1 MARQSD
7 VIGDALSRAHQAF
20 QLNRYNREQAMRQKR
35 IFGIGA
41 PLLFGS
47 ALLIGG
53 SATAQA
59 ACGLQ
64 SADNRIKHVV
74 HIQFDNVHLRR
85 DNPNVP
91 SDLEQMPNLL
101 NFMQN
106 NGVVSGNHHTPL
118 ISHTATDI
126 LTVLTGAYG
135 DRMGVPVANS
145 YGFFRADGSVGFS
158 SSFLYWTALSAD
170 GKPELLNENG
180 KTFPAPWAP
189 FTRAGC
195 DVGAFSIA
203 NMEFESLPADVRT
216 VFGTGSP
223 EDLAVSAALALPRT
237 PANAPARQA
246 PNTDY
251 LGIAVHCAQGSPLCN
266 NSHART
272 DALPDE
278 PGTYT
283 GFQALFGNVN
293 VAPVICAAAPAA
305 CSSGNVKDTDGGVIA
320 DAYGR
325 PGFPNIFSPVAKQ
338 SLGYAATML
347 EAGIPVVYVYLADG
361 HDRNPVP
368 LDPTTNLPGASHA
381 FGAGEAEYVAQLK
394 AYDVAFGKFF
404 ARLAADGIT
413 KDNTLFVVTADE
425 NDHFVGGAPSPAN
438 CDGIHVPCTYA
449 QIGEITTFL
458 DRLLLTQRSNTT
470 PFAIHFDDAPTF
482 YINGNPG
489 PTDAVTRTLEHDV
502 DALQVTNPITG
513 RVEKIN
519 AFLADRAEMTLL
531 HMITSNPL
539 RSPSF
544 TMFGNP
550 DYFNTTS
557 SASTGQGKDCSQAPA
572 CVSENPGF
580 AWNHGD
586 VQKEITRTWMGM
598 VGPGVSRSGRDD
610 RVFSDHTDLRPTMV
624 ALAGLKDD
632 YTHDGRVLV
641 EFLEDRALPRSLRSE
656 NFLELAQVYKQLNA
670 PLGSVGRNSLRLA
683 NKSILSDDAAYGS
696 FLAKIAD
703 ITGQRDALAAE
714 IKPVLDAAAFDN
726 QPVNEHQE
734 DHLVRRARAII
745 DRVSDL
751 AHDDH
756 DRDHH

>member
-1 MARQSD
+1 
-7 VIGDALSRAHQAF
+7 
-20 QLNRYNREQAMRQKR
+20 MRHKR
-35 IFGIGA
+35 IFGVTT
-41 PLLFGS
+41 P
-47 ALLIGG
+47 LLIGAALLTG
-53 SATAQA
+53 ASNSAQA
-59 ACGLQ
+59 GCGLQ
-64 SADNRIKHVV
+64 SADNKIKHIV
-74 HIQFDNVHLRR
+74 HIQFDNLHLRR

-106 NGVVSGNHHTPL
+106 NGTVSGNHHTPL

-135 DRMGVPVANS
+135 DRMGVPVSNS
-145 YGFFRADGSVGFS
+145 YGYFKNDGSVGFS

-170 GKPELLNENG
+170 GKPELINENG

-223 EDLAVSAALALPRT
+223 EDISVSAAVSLART

-266 NSHART
+266 NGHARA
-272 DALPDE
+272 DALQDE
-278 PGTYT
+278 PGGYN
-283 GFQALFGNVN
+283 GFNALFGNVN
-293 VAPVICAAAPAA
+293 VAPVICSVAPGG
-305 CSSGNVKDTDGGVIA
+305 CDSNGHVKDTDGGVIA

-325 PGFPNIFSPVAKQ
+325 PGFPNIFNPLARQ

-347 EAGIPVVYVYLADG
+347 EAGVPVVYVYVADA
-361 HDRNPVP
+361 HDRNPVS
-368 LDPTTNLPGASHA
+368 LDPVTNLPGAAHA

-413 KDNTLFVVTADE
+413 KDNTLFIVTADE

-438 CDGIHVPCTYA
+438 CDGIITFCTYA
-449 QIGEITTFL
+449 QIGEINTFL
-458 DRLLLTQRSNTT
+458 DRLLLTQRNNTT
-470 PFAIHFDDAPTF
+470 PFSVHSDDAPTF

-489 PTDAVTRTLEHDV
+489 PTDTLTRTMERDV

-513 RVEKIN
+513 RLEKLN
-519 AFLADRAEMTLL
+519 AFLADRAEMNLL
-531 HMITSNPL
+531 HMITSNPA

-557 SASTGQGKDCSQAPA
+557 SPSTGKGQDCSHSPA
-572 CVSENPGF
+572 CVSETPGF

-598 VGPGVSRSGRDD
+598 VGPGVIHAGRDD
-610 RVFSDHTDLRPTMV
+610 RVFSDHTDLRPTMI

-632 YTHDGRVLV
+632 YAHDGRVLI
-641 EFLEDRALPRSLRSE
+641 EFLDDHALPNSLRRSE

-670 PLGSVGRNSLRLA
+670 PLGSVGLNSLRFA
-683 NKSILSDDAAYGS
+683 NRSILGDDAAYGK
-696 FLAKIAD
+696 FLATIAD
-703 ITGQRDALAAE
+703 ITTQRDALAAE
-714 IKPVLDAAAFDN
+714 IKSVLDAAAFDN
-726 QPVNEHQE
+726 QPIDEQDE
-734 DHLVRRARAII
+734 HLVRRARAII
-745 DRVSDL
+745 DRVADL
-751 AHDDH
+751 AQRDDH
-756 DRDHH
+756 GDDHH

>member
-1 MARQSD
+1 
-7 VIGDALSRAHQAF
+7 
-20 QLNRYNREQAMRQKR
+20 MRHKR
-35 IFGIGA
+35 IFGASFLLLGA
-41 PLLFGS
+41 GLLV
-47 ALLIGG
+47 GG
-53 SATAQA
+53 SETAQA
-59 ACGLQ
+59 ACKLQ
-64 SADNRIKHVV
+64 AADSRIKRVV

-135 DRMGVPVANS
+135 DRMGIPVSNS
-145 YGFFRADGSVGFS
+145 YGFFRNDGSVGFS
-158 SSFLYWTALSAD
+158 SSFLYWTAMSAD
-170 GKPELLNENG
+170 GKPEMLNESG

-195 DVGAFSIA
+195 DVGGFSIA
-203 NMEFESLPADVRT
+203 NLEFESLPADVRT

-223 EDLAVSAALALPRT
+223 EDAAVSAALALPRT

-251 LGIAVHCAQGSPLCN
+251 LGIAVHCAKDSPICN
-266 NSHART
+266 NSHARA

-278 PGTYT
+278 PNGYAN
-283 GFQALFGNVN
+283 FKALFGNVN
-293 VAPVICAAAPAA
+293 VAPVICAAAPAGCDA
-305 CSSGNVKDTDGGVIA
+305 SGNVRDTEGAIIT

-325 PGFPNIFSPVAKQ
+325 PGFPNIFSPLAKQ

-347 EAGIPVVYVYLADG
+347 EAGLPVVYVYVADA

-368 LDPTTNLPGASHA
+368 LDPATNLPGPSHA

-394 AYDVAFGKFF
+394 AYDVAFGAFF
-404 ARLAADGIT
+404 ARLAAKGIT
-413 KDNTLFVVTADE
+413 RENTLFMVTADE

-438 CDGIHVPCTYA
+438 CDGIHLPCTYA
-449 QIGEITTFL
+449 RIGEITTFL
-458 DRLLLTQRSNTT
+458 DRLLLTQRNNTT
-470 PFAIHFDDAPTF
+470 PFDLHFDDAPTF
-482 YINGNPG
+482 YIHGNPG
-489 PTDAVTRTLEHDV
+489 PTDPLTRTLEKDV
-502 DALQVTNPITG
+502 DALKVTNPITG
-513 RVEKIN
+513 RVEKLN

-531 HMITSNPL
+531 HMITSNPA

-550 DYFNTTS
+550 DYFNTAS

-572 CVSENPGF
+572 CVSETPGF

-586 VQKEITRTWMGM
+586 VQKDITRTWMGM
-598 VGPGVSRSGRDD
+598 VGPGVNRAGRDD
-610 RVFSDHTDLRPTMV
+610 HVFSDHTDLRPTMI

-632 YTHDGRVLV
+632 YTHDGRVLI
-641 EFLEDRALPRSLRSE
+641 EFLDDRALPRSLRRSE
-656 NFLELAQVYKQLNA
+656 GFIELAQIYKQLNA
-670 PLGSVGRNSLRLA
+670 PLGSLGRDSLRFA
-683 NKSILSDDAAYGS
+683 NRSILGDDAVYGR
-696 FLAKIAD
+696 FLGQIAD
-703 ITGQRDALAAE
+703 ITGQRDALVAE
-714 IKPVLDAAAFDN
+714 IKPLLAAAAFDN
-726 QPVNEHQE
+726 QPIDERKTNQ
-734 DHLVRRARAII
+734 LVHRARALI
-745 DRVSDL
+745 DRVADL
-751 AHDDH
+751 ARNDHDH
-756 DRDHH
+756 DRH

>member
-1 MARQSD
+1 
-7 VIGDALSRAHQAF
+7 
-20 QLNRYNREQAMRQKR
+20 MRHKR
-35 IFGIGA
+35 IIGA
-41 PLLFGS
+41 SFLLLG
-47 ALLIGG
+47 AGLLVGG
-53 SATAQA
+53 SETAQA
-59 ACGLQ
+59 ACKLQ
-64 SADNRIKHVV
+64 AADSRIKRVV

-135 DRMGVPVANS
+135 DRMGIPVSNS
-145 YGFFRADGSVGFS
+145 YGFFRNDGSVGFS
-158 SSFLYWTALSAD
+158 SSFLYWTAMSAD
-170 GKPELLNENG
+170 GKPEMLNESG

-195 DVGAFSIA
+195 DVGGFSIA
-203 NMEFESLPADVRT
+203 NLEFESLPADVRT
-216 VFGTGSP
+216 VFGIGSP
-223 EDLAVSAALALPRT
+223 EDAAVSAALALPRT

-251 LGIAVHCAQGSPLCN
+251 LGVAVHCAKDSPICN
-266 NSHART
+266 NSHARA

-278 PGTYT
+278 PNGYAN
-283 GFQALFGNVN
+283 FKALFGNAN
-293 VAPVICAAAPAA
+293 VAPVICAAAPAGCDA
-305 CSSGNVKDTDGGVIA
+305 SGNVRDTEGAIIA

-325 PGFPNIFSPVAKQ
+325 PGFPNIFSPLAKQ

-347 EAGIPVVYVYLADG
+347 EAGLPVVYVYVADA

-368 LDPTTNLPGASHA
+368 LDPATNLPGPSHA

-404 ARLAADGIT
+404 ARLAAKGFT
-413 KDNTLFVVTADE
+413 SENTLFMVTADE

-438 CDGIHVPCTYA
+438 CDGIHLPCTYA
-449 QIGEITTFL
+449 KIGEITTFL
-458 DRLLLTQRSNTT
+458 DRLLLTQRNNTT
-470 PFAIHFDDAPTF
+470 PFDLHFDDAPTF
-482 YINGNPG
+482 YIHGNPG
-489 PTDAVTRTLEHDV
+489 PTDPLTRTMERDV

-513 RVEKIN
+513 RVEKLN
-519 AFLADRAEMTLL
+519 AFLADRAEMNIL
-531 HMITSNPL
+531 HMITSNPA

-557 SASTGQGKDCSQAPA
+557 SASTGSGKDCSQAPA
-572 CVSENPGF
+572 CVSETPGF

-586 VQKEITRTWMGM
+586 VQKDITRTWMGM
-598 VGPGVSRSGRDD
+598 VGPGVNRAGRDD
-610 RVFSDHTDLRPTMV
+610 HVFSDHTDLRPTMI

-632 YTHDGRVLV
+632 YTHDGRVLI
-641 EFLEDRALPRSLRSE
+641 EFLDDRALPRSLRRNE
-656 NFLELAQVYKQLNA
+656 HFLELAQVYKQLNA
-670 PLGSVGRNSLRLA
+670 PLGSLGRDSLRFA
-683 NKSILSDDAAYGS
+683 NRSILGTDAIYGR
-696 FLAKIAD
+696 FLGQIAD
-703 ITGQRDALAAE
+703 IAGQRDALVAE
-714 IKPVLDAAAFDN
+714 IKPLLAAAAFDN
-726 QPVNEHQE
+726 QPLDEPKANQ
-734 DHLVRRARAII
+734 LVHRARALI
-745 DRVSDL
+745 DRVADL
-751 AHDDH
+751 ARDDH
-756 DRDHH
+756 DHDRH

>member
-1 MARQSD
+1 
-7 VIGDALSRAHQAF
+7 
-20 QLNRYNREQAMRQKR
+20 MRDKR
-35 IFGIGA
+35 IFGA
-41 PLLFGS
+41 AVMLLS
-47 ALLIGG
+47 AGLLVGESG
-53 SATAQA
+53 TAQA
-59 ACGLQ
+59 ACKLQ
-64 SADNRIKHVV
+64 AADSRIKHVV

-126 LTVLTGAYG
+126 LTVLTGVYG
-135 DRMGVPVANS
+135 DRMGVPVSNS
-145 YGFFRADGSVGFS
+145 YGFFRSDGSVGFS

-170 GKPELLNENG
+170 GKPEMLNENG
-180 KTFPAPWAP
+180 KTFPAPWVP

-195 DVGAFSIA
+195 DVGGFSIA
-203 NMEFESLPADVRT
+203 NLEFESLPADVRT

-223 EDLAVSAALALPRT
+223 EDNAVSAALALPRT

-251 LGIAVHCAQGSPLCN
+251 LGIAVHCAMDSPICN
-266 NSHART
+266 NSHARA

-278 PGTYT
+278 PNGYANHK
-283 GFQALFGNVN
+283 ALFGNIN
-293 VAPVICAAAPAA
+293 VAPAICAAAPAGCDA
-305 CSSGNVKDTDGGVIA
+305 SGNVRDTEGAVIT

-325 PGFPNIFSPVAKQ
+325 PGFPNIFSPLAKQ

-347 EAGIPVVYVYLADG
+347 EAGLPVVYVYVADA

-368 LDPTTNLPGASHA
+368 LDPSTNLPGPSHA

-404 ARLAADGIT
+404 ARLAAKGIS
-413 KDNTLFVVTADE
+413 KENTLFVVTADE
-425 NDHFVGGAPSPAN
+425 NDHFVGGAPSPAG
-438 CDGIHVPCTYA
+438 CDGIRLPCTYA
-449 QIGEITTFL
+449 KIGEITTFL
-458 DRLLLTQRSNTT
+458 DRLLLTQRNNTT
-470 PFAIHFDDAPTF
+470 PFDLHFDDAPTF
-482 YINGNPG
+482 YIHGNPG
-489 PTDAVTRTLEHDV
+489 PTDPLTRTMERDV
-502 DALQVTNPITG
+502 NALQVTNPITG
-513 RVEKIN
+513 RVEKLN
-519 AFLADRAEMTLL
+519 AFLADRAEMNVL
-531 HMITSNPL
+531 HMITSNPA

-572 CVSENPGF
+572 CVSEAPGF

-586 VQKEITRTWMGM
+586 VQKDITRTWMGM
-598 VGPGVSRSGRDD
+598 VGPGVNRAGRDD
-610 RVFSDHTDLRPTMV
+610 RVFSDHTDLRPTMI

-632 YTHDGRVLV
+632 YTHDGRVLI
-641 EFLEDRALPRSLRSE
+641 EFLDDRALPRSLRRSE
-656 NFLELAQVYKQLNA
+656 SFIELAQVYKQLNA
-670 PLGSVGRNSLRLA
+670 PLGSLGLDSLRFA
-683 NKSILSDDAAYGS
+683 NRSIVGDDAIYGQ
-696 FLAKIAD
+696 FLGQIAD
-703 ITGQRDALAAE
+703 IGGQRDALAAE
-714 IKPVLDAAAFDN
+714 IKTLLAAAFDN
-726 QPVNEHQE
+726 RSIDERNAHQ
-734 DHLVRRARAII
+734 LVHRACALI

-751 AHDDH
+751 A
-756 DRDHH
+756 RGDHHDNDRH

>member
-1 MARQSD
+1 
-7 VIGDALSRAHQAF
+7 
-20 QLNRYNREQAMRQKR
+20 MRQKR
-35 IFGIGA
+35 ISGA
-41 PLLFGS
+41 ATALLFG
-47 ALLIGG
+47 AVLLVGTP
-53 SATAQA
+53 ATTQA
-59 ACGLQ
+59 SCGLQ
-64 SADNRIKHVV
+64 SAGNKIKHVV

-101 NFMQN
+101 NFLQD
-106 NGVVSGNHHTPL
+106 NGTVSGNHHTPL

-145 YGFFRADGSVGFS
+145 YGFFRNDGSVGFS

-170 GKPELLNENG
+170 GKPQMINENG
-180 KTFPAPWAP
+180 KTFPAPWVP

-223 EDLAVSAALALPRT
+223 EDVAVSAALALPRT

-251 LGIAVHCAQGSPLCN
+251 LGIALHCAQGSPLCS

-272 DALPDE
+272 DALLDE
-278 PGTYT
+278 PGGYT
-283 GFQALFGNVN
+283 GFSALYGNVN
-293 VAPVICAAAPAA
+293 VAPVICAAAPAG
-305 CSSGNVKDTDGGVIA
+305 CDGSGNIKDTDGGVIA

-325 PGFPNIFSPVAKQ
+325 PGFPNIFSPLAKQ

-347 EAGIPVVYVYLADG
+347 EAGVPIVYVYLADG

-368 LDPTTNLPGASHA
+368 LDPSTNLPGPAHA

-413 KDNTLFVVTADE
+413 KDNTLFIVTADE
-425 NDHFVGGAPSPAN
+425 NDHFVGGPASPAN

-449 QIGEITTFL
+449 QIGEIQTFL
-458 DRLLLTQRSNTT
+458 DRLLLTQRNNTT
-470 PFAIHFDDAPTF
+470 PFDIHFDDAPTF
-482 YINGNPG
+482 YIHTNPG
-489 PTDAVTRTLEHDV
+489 PQDTLTRTMQKDV
-502 DALQVTNPITG
+502 DALRVTNPITG
-513 RVEKIN
+513 NLDKLNV
-519 AFLADRAEMTLL
+519 FLADRAEMSVL
-531 HMITSNPL
+531 HMITSDPA

-544 TMFGNP
+544 TMFGDP
-550 DYFNTTS
+550 DYFNQTS
-557 SASTGQGKDCSQAPA
+557 SSFTGQGKDCSQPPA
-572 CVSENPGF
+572 CVAEAPGF

-586 VQKEITRTWMGM
+586 VQKQITRTWMGM
-598 VGPGVSRSGRDD
+598 VGPGVIRSGRNDS
-610 RVFSDHTDLRPTMV
+610 VFSDHTDLRPTMI

-632 YTHDGRVLV
+632 YAHDGRVLI
-641 EFLEDRALPRSLRSE
+641 EFLDDHVLPNALRRSE
-656 NFLELAQVYKQLNA
+656 ENFVELAQVYKQLNA
-670 PLGSVGRNSLRLA
+670 PLGSVGLDSLHLA
-683 NKSILSDDAAYGS
+683 NRSILSDDKAYDE
-696 FLAKIAD
+696 FLATIAD
-703 ITGQRDALAAE
+703 ITGERDALAAE
-714 IKPVLDAAAFDN
+714 IKPVLDAAAFNN
-726 QPVNEHQE
+726 QPIDERQE
-734 DHLVRRARAII
+734 DQLVRRAHALI

-751 AHDDH
+751 AHHDD
-756 DRDHH
+756 DRH

>member
-1 MARQSD
+1 
-7 VIGDALSRAHQAF
+7 
-20 QLNRYNREQAMRQKR
+20 MRHKR
-35 IFGIGA
+35 IFGVTTPLLLGAALLAGA
-41 PLLFGS
+41 PNG
-47 ALLIGG
+47 
-53 SATAQA
+53 AQA

-64 SADNRIKHVV
+64 SADNKIKHVV

-91 SDLEQMPNLL
+91 SDLEQMPSLL

-106 NGVVSGNHHTPL
+106 NGIVSGNHHTPL

-135 DRMGVPVANS
+135 DNMGVPVSNS
-145 YGFFRADGSVGFS
+145 YGFFRPDGSVGFT
-158 SSFLYWTALSAD
+158 SSFLYWTALGGD
-170 GKPELLNENG
+170 GKPQLINQNG
-180 KTFPAPWAP
+180 KTFPAPWVP

-203 NMEFESLPADVRT
+203 NMEFESLPGDVRT

-223 EDLAVSAALALPRT
+223 EDVAVSAALALPRT

-251 LGIAVHCAQGSPLCN
+251 LGIAVHCSQGSQLCN

-278 PGTYT
+278 PGGYT
-283 GFQALFGNVN
+283 GFKALFGNIN
-293 VAPVICAAAPAA
+293 VAPAICAAAPGG
-305 CSSGNVKDTDGGVIA
+305 CNGSGAVKDTDGGVVA

-325 PGFPNIFSPVAKQ
+325 PGFPNIFSPLAKQ

-347 EAGIPVVYVYLADG
+347 EAGIPVVYVYVADA
-361 HDRNPVP
+361 HDRNPLP
-368 LDPTTNLPGASHA
+368 LDPATNLPGGGRA

-394 AYDVAFGKFF
+394 AYDIAFGKFF
-404 ARLAADGIT
+404 ARLAADGIN

-425 NDHFVGGAPSPAN
+425 NDHFVGGAPSPAH

-449 QIGEITTFL
+449 QIGEINTFL
-458 DRLLLTQRSNTT
+458 DRLLLTQRGNTT
-470 PFAIHFDDAPTF
+470 PFDMHFDDAPNF
-482 YINGNPG
+482 YIRGNPA
-489 PTDAVTRTLEHDV
+489 PTDALTRTLERDV

-519 AFLADRAEMTLL
+519 AFLADRAEMKLL
-531 HMITSNPL
+531 HMITSNPA

-557 SASTGQGKDCSQAPA
+557 TASTGQDKDCSQAPA

-586 VQKEITRTWMGM
+586 VQKDITRTWMGM
-598 VGPGVSRSGRDD
+598 VGPGVNRAGRDD
-610 RVFSDHTDLRPTMV
+610 RVFSDHTDLRPTMI

-632 YTHDGRVLV
+632 YTHDGRVLI
-641 EFLEDRALPRSLRSE
+641 EFLGDRALPRSLRRSE
-656 NFLELAQVYKQLNA
+656 NFLELAQVYKQLNT
-670 PLGSVGRNSLRLA
+670 PLGSLGQNSLRYA
-683 NKSILSDDAAYGS
+683 NRSILSDDAAYAR
-696 FLAKIAD
+696 FLATIAD
-703 ITGQRDALAAE
+703 ITTQRDALASE
-714 IKPVLDAAAFDN
+714 IKPLLDAAAFDN
-726 QPVNEHQE
+726 QPISERQE
-734 DHLVRRARAII
+734 DQLVRRARAVI

-756 DRDHH
+756 GGDHDRDHH

>member
-1 MARQSD
+1 
-7 VIGDALSRAHQAF
+7 
-20 QLNRYNREQAMRQKR
+20 MRHPR
-35 IFGIGA
+35 NFGASIL
-41 PLLFGS
+41 LLFS
-47 ALLIGG
+47 AGLLVGG
-53 SATAQA
+53 PATAQA

-145 YGFFRADGSVGFS
+145 YGFFRNDGSVGFS
-158 SSFLYWTALSAD
+158 SSFPYWTALSAD
-170 GKPELLNENG
+170 GKPQLINENG

-216 VFGTGSP
+216 VFGAGSP
-223 EDLAVSAALALPRT
+223 EDVAVSAALALPRT

-251 LGIAVHCAQGSPLCN
+251 LGIAVHCAPGSQLCN
-266 NSHART
+266 NSHARA

-278 PGTYT
+278 PGGYA
-283 GFQALFGNVN
+283 GFKALFGNVN
-293 VAPVICAAAPAA
+293 VAPALCAAAPAG
-305 CSSGNVKDTDGGVIA
+305 CDSSGNVRDTDGAVIA

-325 PGFPNIFSPVAKQ
+325 PGFPNVFSPTAKQ

-368 LDPTTNLPGASHA
+368 LDPATNLPGPAHA

-394 AYDVAFGKFF
+394 TYDIAFGKFF
-404 ARLAADGIT
+404 ARLAAHGIS

-449 QIGEITTFL
+449 QIGEISTFL
-458 DRLLLTQRSNTT
+458 DRLLLTQRGNTT
-470 PFAIHFDDAPTF
+470 PFDIHFDDAPTF
-482 YINGNPG
+482 YIHGNPA
-489 PTDAVTRTLEHDV
+489 PTDTLTRTVERDV

-513 RVEKIN
+513 RVEKLN
-519 AFLADRAEMTLL
+519 AFLADRAEMGLL
-531 HMITSNPL
+531 HMITSNPA

-572 CVSENPGF
+572 CVSEPPGF

-598 VGPGVSRSGRDD
+598 VGPGVSRFGRNDD
-610 RVFSDHTDLRPTMV
+610 VFSDHTDLRPTMI

-632 YTHDGRVLV
+632 YTHDGRVLI
-641 EFLEDRALPRSLRSE
+641 EFLDDRAVPRALRRNE
-656 NFLELAQVYKQLNA
+656 NFLELAQAYKQLNA
-670 PLGSVGRNSLRLA
+670 PLGSVGLNSLRYA
-683 NKSILSDDAAYGS
+683 NRSILSDDAAYGK
-696 FLAKIAD
+696 FLGKIAD

-714 IKPVLDAAAFDN
+714 IKLLLDAAAFGN
-726 QPVNEHQE
+726 QPIDERQE
-734 DHLVRRARAII
+734 DQLVRRARAII
-745 DRVSDL
+745 DRVADL
-751 AHDDH
+751 AHDD
-756 DRDHH
+756 DRDHGRR

>member
-1 MARQSD
+1 MR
-7 VIGDALSRAHQAF
+7 HQ
-20 QLNRYNREQAMRQKR
+20 R
-35 IFGIGA
+35 IFGVTTPLLLGAALLAGA
-41 PLLFGS
+41 PAG
-47 ALLIGG
+47 
-53 SATAQA
+53 AQA
-59 ACGLQ
+59 ACGLK

-106 NGVVSGNHHTPL
+106 NGTVSGNHHTPL

-135 DRMGVPVANS
+135 DNMGVPVSNS
-145 YGFFRADGSVGFS
+145 YGFFRPDGSVGFT
-158 SSFLYWTALSAD
+158 SSFLYWTALGGD
-170 GKPELLNENG
+170 GKPELVNQNG
-180 KTFPAPWAP
+180 KTFPAPWVP

-223 EDLAVSAALALPRT
+223 EDVAISAALALPRT

-251 LGIAVHCAQGSPLCN
+251 LGIAVHCSLGSQLCN
-266 NSHART
+266 NSHARA

-278 PGTYT
+278 PGGYA
-283 GFQALFGNVN
+283 GFKALFGHVN
-293 VAPVICAAAPAA
+293 VAPVICAAAPGG
-305 CSSGNVKDTDGGVIA
+305 CNGSGSVKDTDGGVVA

-325 PGFPNIFSPVAKQ
+325 PGFPNIFSPLAKQ

-347 EAGIPVVYVYLADG
+347 EAGIPVVYVYVADA
-361 HDRNPVP
+361 HDRNPLP
-368 LDPTTNLPGASHA
+368 LDPATNLPGASRA

-404 ARLAADGIT
+404 ARLAADGIN

-425 NDHFVGGAPSPAN
+425 NDHFVGGAASPAH
-438 CDGIHVPCTYA
+438 CDGIHVPCSYA
-449 QIGEITTFL
+449 QIGEITTLL

-470 PFAIHFDDAPTF
+470 PFAMHFDDAPNF
-482 YINGNPG
+482 YINGNPA
-489 PTDAVTRTLEHDV
+489 PTDAVTRKLERDV
-502 DALQVTNPITG
+502 DALQVTNPITN
-513 RVEKIN
+513 RVEKLN
-519 AFLADRAEMTLL
+519 AFLADRAEMKLL
-531 HMITSNPL
+531 HMITASPA

-557 SASTGQGKDCSQAPA
+557 SPSTGQGQNCSQPPA

-586 VQKEITRTWMGM
+586 VQKDITRTWMGM
-598 VGPGVSRSGRDD
+598 VGPGVTHSGRDD
-610 RVFSDHTDLRPTMV
+610 RVFSDHTDLRPTMI

-632 YTHDGRVLV
+632 YTHDGRVLI
-641 EFLEDRALPRSLRSE
+641 EFLEDRALPRSLRRSE
-656 NFLELAQVYKQLNA
+656 SFLELAQAYKQLNA
-670 PLGSVGRNSLRLA
+670 PLGSVGTNSLRYA
-683 NKSILSDDAAYGS
+683 NRSILKDDAGYGRY
-696 FLAKIAD
+696 LATIAD
-703 ITGQRDALAAE
+703 ITAQRDALATE
-714 IKPVLDAAAFDN
+714 IKSVLNAAAFDN
-726 QPVNEHQE
+726 QPINERQE
-734 DHLVRRARAII
+734 DQLTRRARAII
-745 DRVSDL
+745 DRVADL
-751 AHDDH
+751 AHNDH
-756 DRDHH
+756 DRGNEHDHGNDHH

>member
-1 MARQSD
+1 
-7 VIGDALSRAHQAF
+7 
-20 QLNRYNREQAMRQKR
+20 MRHKR
-35 IFGIGA
+35 IFGVAA
-41 PLLFGS
+41 PLLLGA
-47 ALLIGG
+47 ALLFEG

-59 ACGLQ
+59 ACGLN
-64 SADNRIKHVV
+64 SADNKIKHVV

-106 NGVVSGNHHTPL
+106 NGTVSGNHHTPL

-145 YGFFRADGSVGFS
+145 YGFFRSDGSVGFS
-158 SSFLYWTALSAD
+158 TSFLYWTALGAD
-170 GKPELLNENG
+170 GKPLLVNENG

-203 NMEFESLPADVRT
+203 NMEFESLPGDVRT

-223 EDLAVSAALALPRT
+223 EDVAVSAALALPRT

-251 LGIAVHCAQGSPLCN
+251 LGIAVHCAQGSLLCN
-266 NSHART
+266 DSHARA

-278 PGTYT
+278 PSGYT
-283 GFQALFGNVN
+283 GFKALFGNVN
-293 VAPVICAAAPAA
+293 VAPVICAAAPAG
-305 CSSGNVKDTDGGVIA
+305 CNGSGAVKDTDGGVIA

-325 PGFPNIFSPVAKQ
+325 PGFPNVFSPQAKQ

-347 EAGIPVVYVYLADG
+347 EAGLPVVYVYVADA
-361 HDRNPVP
+361 HDRNPLP
-368 LDPTTNLPGASHA
+368 LDPASNLPTPNHA

-404 ARLAADGIT
+404 SRLAADGIN
-413 KDNTLFVVTADE
+413 KDNTLFIVTADE

-449 QIGEITTFL
+449 QIGEITTSL
-458 DRLLLTQRSNTT
+458 NRLLVTQRGNST
-470 PFAIHFDDAPTF
+470 PFDVHSDDAPTF
-482 YINGNPG
+482 HIHGNPG
-489 PTDAVTRTLEHDV
+489 PTDPLTRTLERDV

-513 RVEKIN
+513 RVEKLN
-519 AFLADRAEMTLL
+519 VFLADRAEMTLL
-531 HMITSNPL
+531 HMITSSPA

-550 DYFNTTS
+550 DYFNTTTTS
-557 SASTGQGKDCSQAPA
+557 SALCSLPPA
-572 CVSENPGF
+572 CVIESPGF

-586 VQKEITRTWMGM
+586 VQQDITRTWFGM
-598 VGPGVSRSGRDD
+598 VGPGVNRQGRNDQ
-610 RVFSDHTDLRPTMV
+610 VFSDHTDLRPTMI

-632 YTHDGRVLV
+632 YAHDGRVLI
-641 EFLEDRALPRSLRSE
+641 EFLDDHVLPKSLRRSEE
-656 NFLELAQVYKQLNA
+656 NFVELAQAYKQLNA
-670 PLGSVGRNSLRLA
+670 PLGSVGLDSLRFA
-683 NKSILSDDAAYGS
+683 SRSILGSDAGYTA
-696 FLAKIAD
+696 FLATMAD
-703 ITGQRDALAAE
+703 VTSQRDALAAE
-714 IKPVLDAAAFDN
+714 IKTVLDAAAFDN
-726 QPVNEHQE
+726 QPINEHQE
-734 DHLVRRARAII
+734 DQLVHRARALI
-745 DRVSDL
+745 DRVADL
-751 AHDDH
+751 AHVDH
-756 DRDHH
+756 DRH